1 MSPIKEYDAKI
12 DLKRRVTIR
21 GARYDHYHVTEFDDG
36 RIELAPRELVEPFEL
51 SARTLAVMDASI
63 VNLEK
68 GKTGDVI
75 DLSAFSEDR

>member
-36 RIELAPRELVEPFEL
+36 RIELAPRVLVEPFEL
-51 SARTLAVMDASI
+51 SARTLTVKDATM
-63 VNLEK
+63 EK
-68 GKTGDVI
+68 RGKPEKRRRRKNEKIKKT
-75 DLSAFSEDR
+75 